1 MELGRNIK
9 YFRNK
14 LKISQTMLAQK
25 VGVTQGTVSMWEND
39 VIEPTASYVVKL
51 CNALE
56 VSADTLL
63 DIENQY

>member
-51 CNALE
+51 CNVLE